1 MSSPA
6 AFLSPR
12 AAGVLLGQ
20 ADAARRRPQ
29 RLQPQQ
35 RYPTL
40 PEEVDN
46 SSVPVPVIVT
56 GGDSLTGY
64 TVDVYGNGLGAAATA
79 AALMDP
85 LNIAYADT
93 VPADGTFKLWVL
105 PSQLMAVGDGT

>member
-1 MSSPA
+1 M
-6 AFLSPR
+6 
-12 AAGVLLGQ
+12 AGVAILTPRLAQ
-20 ADAARRRPQ
+20 RLADMSEADRRRPIIL
-29 RLQPQQ
+29 RPPAPRGLNLH
-35 RYPTL
+35 Y
-40 PEEVDN
+40 EDSN
-46 SSVPVPVIVT
+46 NPVPVIVT